1 MAQLTGPRG
10 MQDCFRLHP
19 EMYASEL
26 EDDEDEVEEELRA
39 REAAPSIEETT
50 LPSADSGNE
59 AKASEPTSDPA
70 SAESKSVEQ
79 SHLDSSSSVAVN
91 TQSSGDS
98 GQEPLPKVAHDAG
111 SK

>member
-39 REAAPSIEETT
+39 REAAPSSEQTT
-50 LPSADSGNE
+50 LPSADSANE
-59 AKASEPTSDPA
+59 SKASEPTPGPA
-70 SAESKSVEQ
+70 VAESKSVEQ
-79 SHLDSSSSVAVN
+79 AHQDSSNTVAVN
-91 TQSSGDS
+91 TQNLGD
-98 GQEPLPKVAHDAG
+98 GEKELLPKVAHDAR